1 LKNLQSLGREV
12 AHTFQAPRTTP
23 EEDSPLGL
31 KPAETLQE

>member
-23 EEDSPLGL
+23 EEDSSLGL